1 MLQNLL
7 PLCQILSDEGYDIN
21 IETNGAVPLFAH
33 RPEHV
38 FYTMDYKC
46 TDSGM
51 KDHML
56 LSNFSQLDERDV
68 LKFVVSSQKDLE
80 DMRRIVTGWKG
91 IAPDFYVSPVWGK
104 ITPAELVEYVR
115 KYELSSV
122 CVQVQLH
129 KIIWGA
135 ERRGV

>member
-68 LKFVVSSQKDLE
+68 LKFVVSSEQDLN
-80 DMRRIVTGWKG
+80 DMRQIVTRWKG
-91 IAPDFYVSPVWGK
+91 KQPAFYVSPVWGK
-104 ITPAELVEYVR
+104 IMPAELVEYVR
-115 KYELSSV
+115 KYKISSV